1 VKAKFYGVISPFIT
15 PFKEDYTIDEEAV
28 KWLARHQAEN
38 GVHGIFP
45 NSTTGEFVHL
55 SREESIKITRLVLE
69 AVGGKVWVIPGISA
83 NYTEDCVSLARTFK
97 EMGVDGAV
105 VTPPYFFKVS
115 PERLK
120 VHFSTILE
128 KVDLPLIIYNI
139 PATTGINIPV
149 SLYQQ
154 LAREYSHLAGAKA
167 TIESFTY
174 FRQLIQIVKA
184 ERKDFAVLTGLDDLL
199 LPVLMMGG
207 DGGIMALAN
216 VAPHLHRAVYDSFI
230 SGDLAKAVENWH
242 RLLTLTKVYDY
253 ATSFPTSVKT
263 LLEVLGAPVKP
274 YARSPLTPE
283 SNDVKQKIAQVAKEL
298 GLKI

>member
-1 VKAKFYGVISPFIT
+1 MSARFYGVISPFIT
-15 PFKEDYTIDEEAV
+15 PFREDLSLDREAV
-28 KWLARHQAEN
+28 AWLARYQAEK

-55 SREESIKITRLVLE
+55 SREEAVEVTRLVLE

-83 NYTEDCVSLARTFK
+83 NYTEDSVALGRTFK
-97 EMGVDGAV
+97 DLGVDGAV

-128 KVDLPLIIYNI
+128 KVDLPIIVYNI

-149 SLYQQ
+149 GLYLE
-154 LAREYSHLAGAKA
+154 LAKEHSNLAGAKA
-167 TIESFTY
+167 TVESFTY
-174 FRQLIQIVKA
+174 FRQLVQVVKA

-216 VAPHLHRAVYDSFI
+216 AAPQIHREVYDAYR
-230 SGDLAKAVENWH
+230 SGDLKRALEAWH
-242 RLLTLTKVYDY
+242 KLLRLVRVYDY

-263 LLEVLGAPVKP
+263 LLKVMGAPVKP
-274 YARSPLTPE
+274 YARTPLTPE
-283 SNDVKQKIAQVAKEL
+283 TREVEEKIAQIAREL